1 MPLLKN
7 AKHEAVAQ
15 AFLAQPEKIG
25 WKAYRSVYRKS
36 SRHAAETAW
45 TRLLK
50 NAEFK
55 ARVDELMQAAAD
67 DSVMTAREVLQE
79 LSALGRGNLQ
89 DSVHLTV
96 SDSIVADV
104 RALSRAEAA
113 AIGELTVESYIE
125 PGEADESIEPQAH
138 GGGLRR
144 RAGREIKRVK
154 LKLVDKRAA
163 LNDLGRHH
171 KLFGGEL
178 QLDGPLIVE
187 IVRFGKDQAA
197 RK

>member
-1 MPLLKN
+1 
-7 AKHEAVAQ
+7 
-15 AFLAQPEKIG
+15 
-25 WKAYRSVYRKS
+25 
-36 SRHAAETAW
+36 
-45 TRLLK
+45 
-50 NAEFK
+50 
-55 ARVDELMQAAAD
+55 MQAAAD